1 LPTLEKQNLT
11 FFEAAGATC
20 KTSGSDAPG
29 TPREERL
36 AGNQNER

>member
-1 LPTLEKQNLT
+1 M
-11 FFEAAGATC
+11 FFEAAEATWQN
-20 KTSGSDAPG
+20 SGSDAPG